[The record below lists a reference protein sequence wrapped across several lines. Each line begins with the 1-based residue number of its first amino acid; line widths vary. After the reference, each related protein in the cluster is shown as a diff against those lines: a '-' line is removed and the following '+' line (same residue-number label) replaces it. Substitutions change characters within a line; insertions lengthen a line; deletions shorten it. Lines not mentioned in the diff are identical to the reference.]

1 MGKNLIQQKRGKGSP
16 SYRRHS
22 FRALGQARVES
33 RGSATILELVHSH
46 MHTAPLARV
55 QYEDGEFGYLIAPE
69 GVCVGQH
76 VVISADAPLA
86 HGNTLPLKS
95 LPEGSLIFNI
105 ENQPGDGGKF
115 VRASGGVARIVGKTP
130 SGVMV
135 QLPSKK
141 RKQFNPDCKATLG
154 VVAGGGRPEKPFL
167 KAGIKH
173 YYAKS
178 KNKYWPMVTAA
189 AMNAVDHPFGC
200 KRTSR
205 KGRPTIAPK
214 NAPPGRKV
222 GMIRP
227 RHTGRNK

>member
-16 SYRRHS
+16 TYRRYS
-22 FRALGQARVES
+22 SRSPGKARVANRVE
-33 RGSATILELVHSH
+33 ATIIDIIHSRF
-46 MHTAPLARV
+46 HTAPLAKV
-55 QYEDGEFGYLIAPE
+55 KYADGEKGLLIAPE
-69 GVCVGQH
+69 GVAIGQQ
-76 VVISADAPLA
+76 VFIGKDAPLA
-86 HGNTLPLKS
+86 LGNTLALQT

-105 ENQPGDGGKF
+105 EAQPGDGGKF

-130 SGVMV
+130 TSVIV

-141 RKQFNPDCKATLG
+141 RKSFNPQCKATLG
-154 VVAGGGRPEKPFL
+154 VVAGGGRKEKPL
-167 KAGIKH
+167 LTAGN
-173 YYAKS
+173 KS
-178 KNKYWPMVTAA
+178 HLMRAKNKYWPKVSAT

-205 KGRPTIAPK
+205 KGRPTIAPN

-222 GMIRP
+222 GMLRP

>member
-22 FRALGQARVES
+22 FRSPGQARLQGRGGAVILGFTHS
-33 RGSATILELVHSH
+33 RL
-46 MHTAPLARV
+46 HTAPLAVVRY
-55 QYEDGEFGYLIAPE
+55 QDGADGLIIASE
-69 GVCVGQH
+69 GLMAGQR
-76 VVISADAPLA
+76 ITIGDGAELA
-86 HGNTLPLKS
+86 LGNALPLES
-95 LPEGSLIFNI
+95 LPEGSIIFNI
-105 ENQPGDGGKF
+105 EAQPGDGGKF

-130 SGVMV
+130 TSVMV

-141 RKQFNPDCKATLG
+141 RKPFNPACTACIG

-167 KAGIKH
+167 KAGTKFH
-173 YYAKS
+173 RVAAR
-178 KNKYWPMVTAA
+178 NTYWPSVSGA
-189 AMNAVDHPFGC
+189 AMNAVDHPLGG
-200 KRTSR
+200 KRSSR